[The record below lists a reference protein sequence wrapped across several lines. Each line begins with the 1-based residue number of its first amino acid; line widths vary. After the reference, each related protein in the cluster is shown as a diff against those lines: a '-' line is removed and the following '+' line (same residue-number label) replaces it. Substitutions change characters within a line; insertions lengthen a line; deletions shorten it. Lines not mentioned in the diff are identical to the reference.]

1 MRAGS
6 IALLNGERQFTRLI
20 FLKKYCIIYIEK
32 NKKDK
37 KETPIMYDMNT
48 ILAAMA
54 EGKTA
59 DDLAKEFADALNA
72 ANAKIKADRIAAEK
86 AAAEAKANDAKIAA
100 FKGIMIDIVDF
111 VNTFYADQLP
121 SDVVAAINNDIKDE
135 TVADTLKEI
144 DSIVKMLPM
153 FLALIKMEEEP
164 ASKKNKFFKSNMPS
178 FKIGHNPKLTIKNIG
193 DEDANKIIH
202 DFLSGLI

>member
-1 MRAGS
+1 
-6 IALLNGERQFTRLI
+6 
-20 FLKKYCIIYIEK
+20 
-32 NKKDK
+32 
-37 KETPIMYDMNT
+37 MYDMNT

-59 DDLAKEFADALNA
+59 DDLAKEFTDALNA
-72 ANAKIKADRIAAEK
+72 ANAKIEADRIAAEK
-86 AAAEAKANDAKIAA
+86 AAAEAKANTAKVAA
-100 FKGIMIDIVDF
+100 FKDIMIDIVDF

-153 FLALIKMEEEP
+153 FLALMDADNKPKIKV
-164 ASKKNKFFKSNMPS
+164 KKTPS
-178 FKIGHNPKLTIKNIG
+178 FISKNPKLTIKNIS
-193 DEDANKIIH
+193 DDDVNKIIH
-202 DFLSGLI
+202 DFLNGLI

>member
-1 MRAGS
+1 
-6 IALLNGERQFTRLI
+6 
-20 FLKKYCIIYIEK
+20 
-32 NKKDK
+32 
-37 KETPIMYDMNT
+37 MYDMNT

-59 DDLAKEFADALNA
+59 DDLAKEFTDALNA
-72 ANAKIKADRIAAEK
+72 ANAKIEADRIAAEK

-144 DSIVKMLPM
+144 DSIVKMVPM
-153 FLALIKMEEEP
+153 FLALMDADSKPKIKI
-164 ASKKNKFFKSNMPS
+164 KKTPS
-178 FKIGHNPKLTIKNIG
+178 FINKNPKLTIKTIG
-193 DEDANKIIH
+193 DDDANKIIH

>member
-1 MRAGS
+1 
-6 IALLNGERQFTRLI
+6 
-20 FLKKYCIIYIEK
+20 
-32 NKKDK
+32 
-37 KETPIMYDMNT
+37 MYDMNT

-59 DDLAKEFADALNA
+59 DDLAKEFSDALNA
-72 ANAKIKADRIAAEK
+72 ANAKIEADRIAAEK
-86 AAAEAKANDAKIAA
+86 AAAEAKANTAKVAA
-100 FKGIMIDIVDF
+100 FKDIVIDIIDF

-121 SDVVAAINNDIKDE
+121 SDVITALNGEIKDE
-135 TVADTLKEI
+135 AVADIVKEI
-144 DSIVKMLPM
+144 DALIKMAPM
-153 FLALIKMEEEP
+153 ILALIKMEEEP
-164 ASKKNKFFKSNMPS
+164 ISKKNKFFKSNMPS